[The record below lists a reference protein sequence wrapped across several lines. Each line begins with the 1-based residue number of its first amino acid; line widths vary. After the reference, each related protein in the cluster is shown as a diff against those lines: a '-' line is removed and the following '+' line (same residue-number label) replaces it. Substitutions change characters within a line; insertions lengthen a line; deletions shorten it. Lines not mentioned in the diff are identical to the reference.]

1 MNSRSGQ
8 SSSVWRARRLNAVS
22 GHAGLVGTAVPSL
35 PDGGPEVYLEP
46 DCGLSRGP
54 YFGDKIDPIE
64 D

>member
-1 MNSRSGQ
+1 
-8 SSSVWRARRLNAVS
+8 
-22 GHAGLVGTAVPSL
+22 VPSL